1 MMAEAEFPQ
10 CRIVT
15 ERFLNPETTEA
26 ILNKLTA
33 IEGIRRIIINGP
45 SIPQLVPYGPA
56 RGMPNPHSA
65 RTRIRVAESDVDLR
79 VQVGT
84 ILLELE
90 TRDIVPSIEE
100 ACREVFTN
108 FSFAIKEGKFM
119 RSTPTQTDYAKYG
132 PDADAILI
140 GIVDPKNKTGPI
152 LIQGTR

>member
-1 MMAEAEFPQ
+1 MMTEGEFPQ

-15 ERFLNPETTEA
+15 ERFLNPDTVEK
-26 ILNKLTA
+26 ILNKLVV

-45 SIPQLVPYGPA
+45 NIPLLVPYGPA
-56 RGMPNPHSA
+56 RGLPNTNSDR
-65 RTRIRVAESDVDLR
+65 RTIVVGGTDVDLR

-90 TRDIVPSIEE
+90 TRDIVPRIDE

-108 FSFAIKEGKFM
+108 FTYVLKEGKFM

-132 PDADAILI
+132 PDADAMMI
-140 GIVDPKNKTGPI
+140 GIVDPKNKTGPT
-152 LIQGTR
+152 LIQGNR

>member
-56 RGMPNPHSA
+56 RGLPNPHSA

-90 TRDIVPSIEE
+90 TRDIVPLIDE
-100 ACREVFTN
+100 ACREVFTK
-108 FSFAIKEGKFM
+108 FTYGLKEGKFM

-132 PDADAILI
+132 PGAEEIMI
-140 GIVDPKNKTGPI
+140 GIVDPKNKTGPT

>member
-15 ERFLNPETTEA
+15 ERFLNPETTEE
-26 ILNKLTA
+26 ILNRLVA

-45 SIPQLVPYGPA
+45 NIPQLVPYGPA
-56 RGMPNPHSA
+56 RGLPNPHSA
-65 RTRIRVAESDVDLR
+65 RAQIIVGGSEVDLR

-90 TRDIVPSIEE
+90 TRDIVPLIDE
-100 ACREVFTN
+100 ACREVFTK
-108 FSFAIKEGKFM
+108 FTFGIKEGKFM

-132 PDADAILI
+132 PGADAMMI
-140 GIVDPKNKTGPI
+140 GIVDPKNKTGPT
-152 LIQGTR
+152 LIQGNR

>member
-1 MMAEAEFPQ
+1 MAEAEFPQ

-15 ERFLNPETTEA
+15 ERFLNPETVEQ
-26 ILNKLTA
+26 ILNKLVM

-56 RGMPNPHSA
+56 RGLPNPHSGKA
-65 RTRIRVAESDVDLR
+65 RIKVGETDVDLR

-90 TRDIVPSIEE
+90 TRDIASRIDE
-100 ACREVFTN
+100 ACREVFTK
-108 FSFAIKEGKFM
+108 FTYAVKIGKFM

-132 PDADAILI
+132 PRADEMMI
-140 GIVDPKNKTGPI
+140 GIVDPKNKTGPT
-152 LIQGTR
+152 LIQGIK